1 MMRVLPRNDKV
12 RCVRATVWRL
22 SVGGALAAVGIF
34 SDAAS
39 ALSATEPD
47 AGAKGAAASGGGTGG
62 AGGAAVDDGLGE
74 APSPAGTMRAFVD
87 CEQALR
93 NWEKLSEEEPGA
105 GVTSADDRVYAPP
118 ALNVL
123 VEIRQDGRVIGR
135 GASLTLEGAATPA
148 QSRVRV
154 ARAFNRALREAETIL
169 RLPNDAL
176 REQIG
181 REMARGLTLS
191 VECGGAA
198 IPIQSKTWESLG
210 LEVNPGAMGLIA
222 YVPAGGVGGAGGTI
236 DERRLRGVFASET
249 TALGLTPARALS
261 GVIAEVLGEGG
272 AAAAVDPLAKIMGE
286 RGVRVLRFTS
296 THVAQSTPGGAPVF
310 LMRGARLITSYEFSG
325 TDLVNMATAAA
336 EHLLS
341 RFEHRPEGCP
351 EGVVSIIRPWSSE
364 AGECTG
370 PGETLGTLAALCRAM
385 ETKSLPPGL
394 RERARGVVRG
404 ELERI
409 GKARSGDRDYFTDG
423 VSASMWLLVHARV
436 QKDAKTRGE
445 TLEIPERPTEAAR
458 QYLAQAYTVEGG
470 FRGVPPAAEG
480 LVALALA
487 EDSEF
492 SGDSAQRARAIG
504 ATRRALGDAGE
515 AGLVARMPWLGL
527 AAVELAGGSGG
538 ESAGG
543 TAKEPADPEVAKVLG
558 AVALRRMR
566 DQVWEH
572 QYNALDATTGSLDM
586 VGGIVFVS
594 GGATPLPTW
603 QSARPVCF
611 LARALRV
618 RALTDDGE
626 RLGELSRLLK
636 ATRFL
641 RQLQVDDAVTW
652 ATVQPRLAVG
662 GLRAATW
669 DHSISVEA
677 SALGLMTFCEV
688 IDSVEALGRAM
699 SGAMPA
705 GGEKGGTGSGVGAPE

>member
-1 MMRVLPRNDKV
+1 M
-12 RCVRATVWRL
+12 WRL
-22 SVGGALAAVGIF
+22 SVGGALAAVGVF

-62 AGGAAVDDGLGE
+62 TGGAKAAAVDDGLGE

-87 CEQALR
+87 CERALR
-93 NWEKLSEEEPGA
+93 NWEKLSEEEAGA
-105 GVTSADDRVYAPP
+105 GVTAADDRVYAPP

-222 YVPAGGVGGAGGTI
+222 YVPAGGLGGAGGTI

-272 AAAAVDPLAKIMGE
+272 AAAAVDPLEKIMGE

-310 LMRGARLITSYEFSG
+310 LTRGARLITSYEFSG

-351 EGVVSIIRPWSSE
+351 DGVVSIIRPWTSE

-385 ETKSLPPGL
+385 ETKSLPPGV

-409 GKARSGDRDYFTDG
+409 GKARSGERDYFTDG

-436 QKDAKTRGE
+436 QRDAKARGE
-445 TLEIPERPTEAAR
+445 ALAIPERPTEAAR
-458 QYLAQAYTVEGG
+458 QYLAQAYTVDGG
-470 FRGVPPAAEG
+470 FRGVPPTAEG

-492 SGDSAQRARAIG
+492 SGDAAQRARAIG

-538 ESAGG
+538 ESSEKQA
-543 TAKEPADPEVAKVLG
+543 ADPEVAKVLG

-566 DQVWEH
+566 DRVWEH

-611 LARALRV
+611 LARALRE

-626 RLGELSRLLK
+626 RLAELSRLLK

-641 RQLQVDDAVTW
+641 RQLQVDEAGTW

-662 GLRAATW
+662 GLSAATW

-699 SGAMPA
+699 SGAKPA
-705 GGEKGGTGSGVGAPE
+705 GGEKSGTGSSVGTPK